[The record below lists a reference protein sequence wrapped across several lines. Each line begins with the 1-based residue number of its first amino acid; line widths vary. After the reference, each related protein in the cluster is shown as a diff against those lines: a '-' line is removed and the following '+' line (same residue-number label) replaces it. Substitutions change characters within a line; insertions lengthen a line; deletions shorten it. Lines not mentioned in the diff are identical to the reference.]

1 MNCNLPAKIML
12 QAYVLVQLN
21 SPKSKMR
28 EAFIMVWRAGRNLL
42 RNASVVNAWINWIYL
57 AIGTTASHNTN

>member
-1 MNCNLPAKIML
+1 MLGANIIAYETLLKKKLAMNYNLPAKIML

-28 EAFIMVWRAGRNLL
+28 EAFIMV
-42 RNASVVNAWINWIYL
+42 
-57 AIGTTASHNTN
+57 